1 MHIAPDANIGRAH
14 RASQAAGL
22 WNGIGRIAGID
33 LAKDQNGAGAW
44 VNAARKQRGQFG
56 DDLAKGID
64 DIGGK
69 MWPGGMPTRALDIE
83 LHDVS
88 GGGNRPSANTNSPH
102 AQLGLGV
109 DGKNR
114 MHAFQRAPFNNVG
127 RPTDPYFLGRLEDDS
142 NTQRQGVDALKIRQC
157 ASQAEGHGGVYI
169 VAASMHLAGHL
180 RGIFQAG
187 DLGDWQGINIRAES

>member
-1 MHIAPDANIGRAH
+1 
-14 RASQAAGL
+14 
-22 WNGIGRIAGID
+22 
-33 LAKDQNGAGAW
+33 
-44 VNAARKQRGQFG
+44 
-56 DDLAKGID
+56 
-64 DIGGK
+64 

-114 MHAFQRAPFNNVG
+114 MHTFQRAPFNNVG
-127 RPTDPYFLGRLEDDS
+127 RTAYPHLFGRLEDDS
-142 NTQRQGVDALKIRQC
+142 NTQRQVVDTLKIRQR
-157 ASQAEGHGGVYI
+157 AGQTERHGRMHI

-180 RGIFQAG
+180 RGIFQAS